1 MSSIPSFVALSL
13 LSLVLAACSSLPS
26 AQPLDFNDQAVPE
39 SCYAAYGGTRL
50 TQVRAIA
57 RALEAQ
63 GYEVRASDVEL
74 GLVSAERIRR
84 QPGLGSTRQWRSS
97 SFGWFGGHRGG
108 GVALGSGFGDPF
120 DVFRSDPYSVERVSV
135 SADGQRYLAVRS
147 MTVVSPDGFVIDAR
161 QASPEPFCQQT
172 HAAIE
177 QALTS
182 TGGTP

>member
-1 MSSIPSFVALSL
+1 MSFISSLAKISL
-13 LSLVLAACSSLPS
+13 LGAVLAGCTSLPS
-26 AQPLDFNDQAVPE
+26 AQPLGINEQAVPE
-39 SCYAAYGGTRL
+39 ACYAAYRGTRL

-57 RALEAQ
+57 SALESQ

-74 GLVSAERIRR
+74 GLVSAERTRR
-84 QPGLGSTRQWRSS
+84 QPGLGATRLWRSGGM
-97 SFGWFGGHRGG
+97 GWFGSRRR
-108 GVALGSGFGDPF
+108 GVALGYGFGDPF
-120 DVFRSDPYSVERVSV
+120 DVFRSDPYSIERVSV

-147 MTVVSPDGFVIDAR
+147 MTVVSPDGFIIDAR

-182 TGGTP
+182 SGGTP